1 MAKDKKQ
8 ISKTFYIPESLAS
21 QIEEAARSDDMSAS
35 QWMRKAAKKELAKNN
50 NK

>member
-8 ISKTFYIPESLAS
+8 ISKTFYIPEELAS
-21 QIEEAARSDDMSAS
+21 QIEEAARNEDMSAS
-35 QWMRKAAKKELAKNN
+35 QWMRKVARKELSKNN